1 MKQWHVLALAGAAG
15 VLSLLGLPVER
26 LAPATP
32 LSPMLLRILTL
43 VQPSLLV
50 GAAIA
55 VGSILAQ
62 RVGLAAPLAQAI
74 AERAALWPTLRRQIP
89 PAILGAIA
97 CATILI
103 AYQRQ
108 IGALLEGEVGHRME
122 LPLATRLLY
131 GGIAEELITRW
142 GLVSFVAWA
151 IWRFRGS
158 GQGPGTATYW
168 IAIAVAALIF
178 AVAHL
183 PILYLAAG
191 ELPPSLVGAIVA
203 GNAFPGMVFGWLFW
217 RHGLEAAMMAHAG
230 AHLISWM
237 VGG

>member
-1 MKQWHVLALAGAAG
+1 
-15 VLSLLGLPVER
+15 
-26 LAPATP
+26 
-32 LSPMLLRILTL
+32 
-43 VQPSLLV
+43 
-50 GAAIA
+50 
-55 VGSILAQ
+55 
-62 RVGLAAPLAQAI
+62 
-74 AERAALWPTLRRQIP
+74 
-89 PAILGAIA
+89 
-97 CATILI
+97 
-103 AYQRQ
+103 
-108 IGALLEGEVGHRME
+108 
-122 LPLATRLLY
+122 
-131 GGIAEELITRW
+131 
-142 GLVSFVAWA
+142 
-151 IWRFRGS
+151 
-158 GQGPGTATYW
+158 GTATYW